1 MFDIELLKKLANTYG
16 PSGNEVAVRK
26 IIQQEIRPYVDE
38 CRVNKLGNLIA
49 RKKGKG
55 ERVML
60 AAHMDEVALMVKKID
75 ESGYI
80 RLSPV
85 GGTEPVTLIG
95 QVAKILKPNGMP
107 LCTGIISYGEV
118 HEGNEIKELPKIDY
132 FYVDTGLSKEEL
144 KKKGVRIGTY
154 VVPTQNF
161 NTLGNKDTITG
172 KALDDRIGCYILIEL
187 AKVLKKTNLDVYFV
201 FSVQEEIGLY
211 GAKTS
216 VYEVNP
222 RWGIAVDVTIAAD
235 SDLKNN
241 TSRIIGTGPFLT
253 VKDSEIIASP
263 VLDNHIE
270 KVAEKNKIPL
280 NLEIADFG
288 TTDATNMMLHGG
300 GVPSTILGVAIR
312 NIHTTAGIASMK
324 DIRNCIK
331 LLKLV
336 LETPPKF

>member
-1 MFDIELLKKLANTYG
+1 MLKIELLKRLVNAFA
-16 PSGNEVAVRK
+16 PSGNEAAVRR
-26 IIQQEIRPYVDE
+26 IIQEGIKPYVDE

-55 ERVML
+55 HRVML

-75 ESGYI
+75 DNGYI
-80 RLSPV
+80 RISPV
-85 GGTEPVTLIG
+85 GGIEPVTLIG
-95 QVAKILKPNGMP
+95 QVAKVLKSNGAP
-107 LCTGIISYGEV
+107 LCTGIISYGEL
-118 HEGNEIKELPKIDY
+118 HEGTEIKEIPKMDY
-132 FYVDTGLSKEEL
+132 FYVDTGLTKEEL
-144 KKKGVRIGTY
+144 KKKGVGIGTY
-154 VVPTQNF
+154 VIPTQHF
-161 NTLGNKDTITG
+161 NSLGNKDIITG
-172 KALDDRIGCYILIEL
+172 KALDDRIGCYMLVEL
-187 AKVLKKTNLDVYFV
+187 AKKLKKTNLDVYFV

-216 VYEVNP
+216 VYEINP
-222 RWGIAVDVTIAAD
+222 NWGIAVDVTIALD
-235 SDLKNN
+235 SDLKGNIR
-241 TSRIIGTGPFLT
+241 SVIGTGPFLT

-263 VLDNHIE
+263 VLDNHI
-270 KVAEKNKIPL
+270 KKLAKKHRIPL

-331 LLKLV
+331 LLKLI
-336 LETPPKF
+336 LENPPRL